1 MKKNENN
8 KKNAMHKYIYFYQ
21 LTSISTNAD
30 LLLNTSFAEERGGR
44 RKMSGLTKG
53 SFSEKDSFIEKGG
66 GTKMIHIY
74 LL

>member
-1 MKKNENN
+1 MKKN
-8 KKNAMHKYIYFYQ
+8 AIHKYIYFYQ

-44 RKMSGLTKG
+44 RKKDVRVDEGWG